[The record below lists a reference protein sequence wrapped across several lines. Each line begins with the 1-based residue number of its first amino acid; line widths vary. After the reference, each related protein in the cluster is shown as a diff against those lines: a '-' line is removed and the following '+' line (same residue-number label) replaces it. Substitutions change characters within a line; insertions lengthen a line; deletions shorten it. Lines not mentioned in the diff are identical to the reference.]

1 MTSVTSPV
9 VEARTGKMVTANKRA
24 ALQKIKWEKLFFLA
38 SFSNDLTN
46 KRNVRIGSDQACHV
60 TRMGCDSTIM
70 TLPGQVGE
78 REHWRVRNVV
88 YG

>member
-1 MTSVTSPV
+1 M
-9 VEARTGKMVTANKRA
+9 
-24 ALQKIKWEKLFFLA
+24 FFG

-46 KRNVRIGSDQACHV
+46 KRNARIGSDQACHA
-60 TRMGCDSTIM
+60 TRMGCDSIIM